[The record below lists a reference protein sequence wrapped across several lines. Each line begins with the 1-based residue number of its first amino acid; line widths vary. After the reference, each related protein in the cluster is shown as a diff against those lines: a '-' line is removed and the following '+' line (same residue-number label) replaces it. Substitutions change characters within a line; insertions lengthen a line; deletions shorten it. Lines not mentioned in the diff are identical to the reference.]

1 MRPPNQDMREW
12 GGGGR
17 NKNQHRN
24 NRDNG
29 LYRTNNANSIGIQQ
43 KIKLMNL

>member
-1 MRPPNQDMREW
+1 MRPPNQDMRR
-12 GGGGR
+12 GGR

-29 LYRTNNANSIGIQQ
+29 LYRTNNANFIGIQQ